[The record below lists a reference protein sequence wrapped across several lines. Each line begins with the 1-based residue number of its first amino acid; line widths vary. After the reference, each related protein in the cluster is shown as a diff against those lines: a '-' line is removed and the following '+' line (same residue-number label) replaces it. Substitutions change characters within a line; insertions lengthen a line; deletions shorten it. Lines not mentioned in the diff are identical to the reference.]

1 MQKNYS
7 YHAGN
12 YYMLRTPYLSAE
24 NFANADYGVKNNEI
38 LESILVS
45 SRSLFDSINK
55 HNVLDEKTK
64 ISLIKYQIRSTT
76 RSTPFGLLFLSFI
89 H

>member
-7 YHAGN
+7 YHAGT

-24 NFANADYGVKNNEI
+24 NFANDDYGVKNNEI

-45 SRSLFDSINK
+45 SRSLFDSI
-55 HNVLDEKTK
+55 
-64 ISLIKYQIRSTT
+64 
-76 RSTPFGLLFLSFI
+76 
-89 H
+89 